1 MKDNVHIAG
10 IGCAEAVTMDR
21 AVTVHDAMR
30 LNWQELAERRL
41 DKLTEAEYELTAT
54 RDRLE
59 RLQSDYGALVRQGAE
74 QCRRIAALTR
84 DDDEQRD
91 RIAALTREGDEQQH
105 RIAALIRESDE
116 RRFRIAGLERELAQM
131 LASRSWR
138 WTLPIRWFTT
148 CLRRVKAKLLPAI
161 ASS

>member
-10 IGCAEAVTMDR
+10 IGSAEAVTMGR
-21 AVTVHDAMR
+21 AVTAHDAMR

-41 DKLTEAEYELTAT
+41 NKLTEAEYELTAT

-59 RLQSDYGALVRQGAE
+59 RLQADYSALVHQSAE

-84 DDDEQRD
+84 DNGEQRD
-91 RIAALTREGDEQQH
+91 RIAALTREGDERQC
-105 RIAALIRESDE
+105 
-116 RRFRIAGLERELAQM
+116 RIAGLERELAQM
-131 LASRSWR
+131 LVSRSWR

-148 CLRRVKAKLLPAI
+148 HLRRVKAKLLPVV